1 MSSPAW
7 GTSRDIGDA
16 AGRAELARCR
26 GSAAKTGET
35 EALIEDREDKERLQ
49 RVADFLASPDGEQ
62 YRHVVVTSPGP
73 LMPVVEDIY
82 RIGAA
87 RKWFVAY
94 TDPRCEAKALQGCEA
109 KGIAAYLPKSA
120 DWKKQTRKEIQQKK
134 AREQVFRPALVRYF
148 FVQLPVAAGG
158 GIPFEVIRAIG
169 GVREL
174 VGTSQG
180 PLWLSDEIVDLIR
193 EREARGDFDLT
204 KSVDITKSAANKPT
218 GKKPTAIVPK
228 WLDIGGQIE
237 IADGPFKGFI
247 AQIEEILPNA
257 ALKVSA
263 QLFGQATPLRI
274 DLANVKQV

>member
-1 MSSPAW
+1 MGSGGFAVSSPAW
-7 GTSRDIGDA
+7 GTGRDRHGDA
-16 AGRAELARCR
+16 RDAELARR
-26 GSAAKTGET
+26 HHQIAKTGEA
-35 EALIEDREDKERLQ
+35 EDLSEDREDKERLQ

-82 RIGAA
+82 RIGPG

-120 DWKKQTRKEIQQKK
+120 DWKKQTRREKHLNKP
-134 AREQVFRPALVRYF
+134 REQILRPALIRYF
-148 FVQLPVAAGG
+148 FVQLPVAHGG

-180 PLWLSDEIVDLIR
+180 PLWLSDGIVDLIR
-193 EREARGDFDLT
+193 EREAQGDFDLT
-204 KSVDITKSAANKPT
+204 KPA
-218 GKKPTAIVPK
+218 GKKRKSIVPK
-228 WLDIGGQIE
+228 WLDVGGDVE
-237 IADGPFKGFI
+237 ITDGPFKGFI

-263 QLFGQATPLRI
+263 QLFGRTTPLRI